1 MKFDLL
7 DEKSIIL
14 NIGNI
19 KLSDTGDT
27 FGKRKIVGGYEYHP
41 ILKPNDMFPSN
52 LVAPIAY
59 GDYRRGTSISDG
71 KNEMILAYGANRI
84 NSNAQSMSVGYFDGS
99 QYFFVVE
106 AFGDI
111 YAEKQNRLPELTR
124 RSIVTCKSL
133 WDDDSDTTMT
143 TILNH
148 EEVEK
153 RPTEENITCF
163 RELISRVECL
173 ESAFRG
179 ENLEVLRRR
188 KSRAAVEHDHDR

>member
-1 MKFDLL
+1 MKIDLL
-7 DEKSIIL
+7 DERSIIL

-27 FGKRKIVGGYEYHP
+27 FGKRKIVGGYEYNP

-59 GDYRRGTSISDG
+59 GDYRRGTSIRDG

-84 NSNAQSMSVGYFDGS
+84 SSNAQSMAIGYFDGS

-111 YAEKQNRLPELTR
+111 YAEKRNRIPELTR

-133 WDDDSDTTMT
+133 WDNDTDTTMT

-148 EEVEK
+148 EEVEE
-153 RPTEENITCF
+153 RPTQENITCF
-163 RELISRVECL
+163 RELISRVESL
-173 ESAFRG
+173 KSAFRG

-188 KSRAAVEHDHDR
+188 KSREAVEPEKDR